1 MSSLRTKILTSFGLS
16 KIALL
21 FFAVIVIAD
30 LLYLKTRILEGEA
43 VNDFYVAS
51 HELRRDEKNLFL
63 YHKLDDFRQS
73 LAQINAVENAL
84 INGRQI
90 FIEIASKRELKFID
104 EVLPYYRQQLEDY
117 LKLDPAD
124 RSSQQDT
131 IRKSGQALLALA
143 NDFSRRERA
152 KLAHTARVAAWTLLA
167 ALLTVLLLGLGSA
180 LFIVRQVVRPLG
192 KLERELDAVA
202 ESSNKIMTLPSQD
215 KEIQSVV
222 HHFNDMLERL
232 NVQQNQLRKHEKAA
246 ALGVL
251 ASGVAHELNNPISN
265 ISTSVQ
271 LLLESN
277 ESTDINLQR
286 QWMTHIDEESERAR
300 RIVRRLL
307 DSVRQP
313 KRHVRRHNLSELIQ
327 TSVSLV
333 ARQLPNQAQVQVVNL
348 PDCMISLDRERML
361 QVFINLIKNAA
372 DAGAKNIWID
382 AKEADWQEVQPSTMD
397 HLVGDMSIVVQ
408 ASGVIYIQITDDGP
422 GIDPEN
428 LAKIFD
434 PFFTTHS
441 AGDGTGLGLYLVEEI
456 ISEHDGCI
464 AVENNKQG
472 GTRFMIW
479 LPQTEELEVA

>member
-104 EVLPYYRQQLEDY
+104 DLLPHYRQQLEDY

-152 KLAHTARVAAWTLLA
+152 KLAQTARVAAWTLLA

-202 ESSNKIMTLPSQD
+202 ESSNKIMTLPSRD